1 MPLNALFEQYVPNL
15 GSGVPLHRMHES
27 AVCRCT
33 DPVRDSFTAVVVS
46 ELALQPS
53 FMRIISELPSF
64 NGFRQESALH
74 RAEWSSS
81 KKHRESEWASKC
93 EVQNEQPST
102 GMSMSGLPKKEPSM
116 SDLKK
121 AAKDKIDATADAAKK
136 ATGKVIDKAKDL
148 SHTAGKKADDTAKK
162 LKDA

>member
-1 MPLNALFEQYVPNL
+1 MNQPFV
-15 GSGVPLHRMHES
+15 GVQIPS
-27 AVCRCT
+27 VS
-33 DPVRDSFTAVVVS
+33 SFTAVVVS

-53 FMRIISELPSF
+53 FMRIISEPASL
-64 NGFRQESALH
+64 NGSCQESAV
-74 RAEWSSS
+74 SSGNGVLRR
-81 KKHRESEWASKC
+81 KHPESEWASKC

-148 SHTAGKKADDTAKK
+148 SHTAGRKADDTAKK